1 MWPHQERNIMST
13 STEVLT
19 NKSKREFIH
28 KEFYSKYTMHLDYI
42 EKCFNKDTLD
52 SIKEIGKYFSTNVWR
67 ISYKEIE
74 IIDGMFLS
82 VGLDD
87 SEAVPTHLLEHHYQ
101 LVQEKEEAEAWVR
114 MWANSVDS
122 NEDFEAGLPGY
133 DGNIKCTQAKEI
145 HNKLKESDTFQDLLV
160 RYGTYQLLERGN

>member
-1 MWPHQERNIMST
+1 MWPYQERNIMST
-13 STEVLT
+13 STEASI
-19 NKSKREFIH
+19 NSSFPKRN
-28 KEFYSKYTMHLDYI
+28 YYLSKYNVQWGYFT
-42 EKCFNKDTLD
+42 KCFSKDTKEAIND
-52 SIKEIGKYFSTNVWR
+52 ISNFINETHWSIQ
-67 ISYKEIE
+67 YKELT
-74 IIDGMFLS
+74 LS
-82 VGLDD
+82 NCPFPMPIV
-87 SEAVPTHLLEHHYQ
+87 SHQVPIQYLENYYQ

-122 NEDFEAGLPGY
+122 TEDFEAGLPGY